1 MKSERLLDLLEQ
13 PAKSAAYGPWK
24 PLMVCPDTE
33 LAGRLRAACAELG
46 IDGVTHLAQYP
57 HIGALDSAIAE
68 RQANLCLIDVA
79 AHAEFAL
86 LLIGEASASVPVVAL
101 NTRNDADLILRCL
114 RRGACEFLAEPGAGP
129 LASVLDRL
137 RLLSAPAEPPKPC
150 EAYCVIPGKPGCG
163 ASTLAVHLA
172 VELHRAGA
180 ARVLLVDTDVQG
192 SAIAFLL
199 KLKPDFHLGD
209 AVRDRQRMDH
219 DLWGRL
225 AVSTNGID
233 VLLAPENP
241 TAAVEI
247 DRAAA
252 HQLMTFWR
260 SHYEAIVIDTAGAQP
275 AAIEFARL
283 SDQILLVS
291 TNELVALH
299 STRRSIECLEHHL
312 IERRRLLLIM
322 NRYTPST
329 GLKRDE
335 VETALKLAPY
345 ALLANEYDLVQQ
357 AVLEGRPLGA
367 TSRFARGVHALA
379 ERLAGSRQ
387 PAKKRTSLFG
397 LLQHRS

>member
-1 MKSERLLDLLEQ
+1 MKSERFLNLLEQ
-13 PAKSAAYGPWK
+13 PAKPAAYGAWK
-24 PLMVCPDTE
+24 PLMVCLDAD
-33 LAGRLRAACAELG
+33 LAARLGAACAELG
-46 IDGVTHLAQYP
+46 MGRVTHLAQYP
-57 HIGALDSAIAE
+57 RIGALAAALAGQ
-68 RQANLCLIDVA
+68 QANLCLIDVA

-114 RRGACEFLAEPGAGP
+114 RRGACEFLAEPAAGP

-150 EAYCVIPGKPGCG
+150 EVYCVVPGKPGCG

-172 VELHRAGA
+172 VELHRAGG
-180 ARVLLVDTDVQG
+180 ARVLLVDADVQA

-199 KLKPDFHLGD
+199 KLKSDFHLGD
-209 AVRDRQRMDH
+209 AVRDRERMDR

-225 AVSTNGID
+225 AIPTNGID
-233 VLLAPENP
+233 VLLAPQDP
-241 TAAVEI
+241 ASRVDI
-247 DRAAA
+247 DGAAA
-252 HQLMTFWR
+252 RQLLTFWR
-260 SHYEAIVIDTAGAQP
+260 SHYEAIVIDTPGAQP

-299 STRRSIECLEHHL
+299 STRRSIECLDRHL
-312 IERRRLLLIM
+312 IERSRLLLVI

-367 TSRFARGVHALA
+367 ATRFARGVHALA
-379 ERLAGSRQ
+379 ERLAGGGQ
-387 PAKKRTSLFG
+387 PARKHTSLFG
-397 LLQHRS
+397 LLARRS

>member
-1 MKSERLLDLLEQ
+1 
-13 PAKSAAYGPWK
+13 
-24 PLMVCPDTE
+24 
-33 LAGRLRAACAELG
+33 
-46 IDGVTHLAQYP
+46 
-57 HIGALDSAIAE
+57 
-68 RQANLCLIDVA
+68 
-79 AHAEFAL
+79 
-86 LLIGEASASVPVVAL
+86 
-101 NTRNDADLILRCL
+101 
-114 RRGACEFLAEPGAGP
+114 
-129 LASVLDRL
+129 
-137 RLLSAPAEPPKPC
+137 
-150 EAYCVIPGKPGCG
+150 
-163 ASTLAVHLA
+163 
-172 VELHRAGA
+172 
-180 ARVLLVDTDVQG
+180 
-192 SAIAFLL
+192 
-199 KLKPDFHLGD
+199 
-209 AVRDRQRMDH
+209 MDQ

-241 TAAVEI
+241 SAPVEI

-252 HQLMTFWR
+252 HQLTAFWR
-260 SHYEAIVIDTAGAQP
+260 SHYQAIVIDTAGAQP
-275 AAIEFARL
+275 AAIEFAQL

-299 STRRSIECLEHHL
+299 STRRSIERLEHHS

-322 NRYTPST
+322 NRYTPSA

-345 ALLANEYDLVQQ
+345 ALLANEYDLIQQ

-367 TSRFARGVHALA
+367 ASRFARGVHALA

>member
-13 PAKSAAYGPWK
+13 PAKPAVYAPWK
-24 PLMVCPDTE
+24 PLMVCPDAE
-33 LAGRLRAACAELG
+33 LASRLRAACAEVG
-46 IDGVTHLAQYP
+46 IDGVTNLAQYP
-57 HIGALDSAIAE
+57 RIGGLASVLAE
-68 RQANLCLIDVA
+68 REANLCLIDVA

-114 RRGACEFLAEPGAGP
+114 RRGACEFLASPEAGP
-129 LASVLDRL
+129 LGSVLDRL

-150 EAYCVIPGKPGCG
+150 QVYCVIPGKPGCG

-192 SAIAFLL
+192 GAIGFLL

-209 AVRDRQRMDH
+209 AVRDRERMDH

-225 AVSTNGID
+225 AVSSNGID

-241 TAAVEI
+241 SAPVEI

-252 HQLMTFWR
+252 HQLMAFWR

-275 AAIEFARL
+275 AAIEFAQL
-283 SDQILLVS
+283 SDRILLVS

-299 STRRSIECLEHHL
+299 STRRSIERLEHHSVD
-312 IERRRLLLIM
+312 RRRLLLIM

-357 AVLEGRPLGA
+357 AVLEGRPLA
-367 TSRFARGVHALA
+367 PASRFARGVHALA
-379 ERLAGSRQ
+379 ERLAGGGQ
-387 PAKKRTSLFG
+387 PVKKRTSLFG
-397 LLQHRS
+397 LLPHRS

>member
-1 MKSERLLDLLEQ
+1 MKSERLIGRLEQ
-13 PAKSAAYGPWK
+13 PAKSYAPWK
-24 PLMVCPDTE
+24 PLLVCPDAE
-33 LAGRLRAACAELG
+33 LAGRLHAACAELG
-46 IDGVTHLAQYP
+46 ISSVTHLAQYP
-57 HIGALDSAIAE
+57 RIGALSSALAE
-68 RQANLCLIDVA
+68 RSANLCLIDVS

-86 LLIGEASASVPVVAL
+86 LLIGEASAAVPVVAL

-114 RRGACEFLAEPGAGP
+114 RRGACEFLASPDAAP
-129 LASVLDRL
+129 LSSVLDRL

-150 EAYCVIPGKPGCG
+150 EAYCIVPGKPGCG

-180 ARVLLVDTDVQG
+180 ARVLLVDTDIQNG
-192 SAIAFLL
+192 AIAFLL

-209 AVRDRQRMDH
+209 AVRDRERMDH

-225 AVSTNGID
+225 AVATNGID

-241 TAAVEI
+241 AAPVEI

-252 HQLMTFWR
+252 HQLIAFWR

-275 AAIEFARL
+275 PAIEFAQL
-283 SDQILLVS
+283 SDQVLLVS
-291 TNELVALH
+291 TNDLVALH
-299 STRRSIECLEHHL
+299 STRRSIERLEHHL

-367 TSRFARGVHALA
+367 ATRFARGVHALV
-379 ERLAGSRQ
+379 ERLAGGGQ
-387 PAKKRTSLFG
+387 PVKKRTSLFG

>member
-1 MKSERLLDLLEQ
+1 
-13 PAKSAAYGPWK
+13 
-24 PLMVCPDTE
+24 MVCPDAD
-33 LAGRLRAACAELG
+33 LAASLRATRAELG
-46 IDGVTHLAQYP
+46 INGVTHLAQYP
-57 HIGALDSAIAE
+57 RIGALAIALAE
-68 RQANLCLIDVA
+68 RQANLCLIDVT

-86 LLIGEASASVPVVAL
+86 LLIGEAAAAVPVVAL
-101 NTRNDADLILRCL
+101 NARNDADLILRCL
-114 RRGACEFLAEPGAGP
+114 RRGACEFLASPDAGP

-137 RLLSAPAEPPKPC
+137 RLLSAPAEPPQPC
-150 EAYCVIPGKPGCG
+150 EVYCVMPGKPGCG

-172 VELHRAGA
+172 VELHHAGA

-192 SAIAFLL
+192 GAIAFLL
-199 KLKPDFHLGD
+199 KLTPDFHLGD
-209 AVRDRQRMDH
+209 ALRDRERMDH

-241 TAAVEI
+241 SAPVEI

-252 HQLMTFWR
+252 HQLMSFWR

-275 AAIEFARL
+275 AAIAFAQL

-299 STRRSIECLEHHL
+299 ATRRSIERLGHHS
-312 IERRRLLLIM
+312 IERRRLLLVM

-345 ALLANEYDLVQQ
+345 ALLANEYD
-357 AVLEGRPLGA
+357 
-367 TSRFARGVHALA
+367 
-379 ERLAGSRQ
+379 
-387 PAKKRTSLFG
+387 
-397 LLQHRS
+397 